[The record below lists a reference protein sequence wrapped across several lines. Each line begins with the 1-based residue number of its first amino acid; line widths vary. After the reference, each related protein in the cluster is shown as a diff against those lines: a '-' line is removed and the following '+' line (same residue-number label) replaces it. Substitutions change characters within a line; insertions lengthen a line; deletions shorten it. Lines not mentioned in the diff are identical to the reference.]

1 MDSPTNP
8 APVSARTGP
17 DGPGAWWRDLVRSGS
32 DAVVALGPDLSCAFV
47 SDAAHRLFARDHAEL
62 LGRSIEA
69 LVPEADGTSVMERI
83 DRLTDQPL
91 SFGVELATARGPVRA
106 RAVVR
111 RGSDDL
117 PVVLTFLHHE
127 QIGAAAQA
135 LGRKV
140 ELEHLIERVQHRFIH
155 TVPDEI
161 REVIDWCLAEV
172 GVALGADR
180 AYLLSFDHE
189 RQCETMTHE
198 WAAPGIEP
206 ELGTYVAVSW
216 DLVPAATERNNSSWI
231 SAVPDVS
238 KLGDEWSTDRE
249 FFERSGLR
257 SILELPLVVDG
268 EPVGGLGFDW
278 ITGLAEWTEDD
289 LTLMGMLASSMAQL
303 LGREVAEHELAHRA
317 NHDELTGLLNR
328 TGLLDSLGRTLAAT
342 RPGSRV
348 AVVMMD
354 VDRFKVVNDSLGP
367 AVGDELLR
375 AIGERL
381 GTVVRPDDVIARL
394 GGDEFAV
401 VLVNGPDEPDAESV
415 SDRLRA
421 EMSDP
426 FRFAGRSH
434 MLTVSCG
441 IAVAADDRIAPEEL
455 LRRAGAAMFRAKEE
469 GRSRQTT
476 FDDQLEIELAHRLE
490 MDQRLRAALER
501 GEFEVHF
508 QPEHDLATGT
518 IVGAEALLRWRADG
532 ELQAAASFIE
542 VVEQTGL
549 IVEVGRWVLETACAQ
564 AVEWLD
570 AHPMERFVVRVN
582 LSARQLDRATLIDE
596 VQDALDRSGLSPDRL
611 CLEITETALMRNPEV
626 ASVTLGLLDAL
637 GVELAIDDFG
647 TGYSSLAYLKRF
659 PVDVLKIDRTF
670 VMGLPSDAEDTAIIR
685 SVIDLA
691 RALGMTVTAEG
702 IEEADQATAL
712 TALGCSRMQG
722 YLFSRPMPA
731 TELTELLGRQAGDRV
746 AG

>member
-1 MDSPTNP
+1 M
-8 APVSARTGP
+8 
-17 DGPGAWWRDLVRSGS
+17 VRAGS
-32 DAVVALGPDLSCAFV
+32 DAVVALDPELHCSFLSE
-47 SDAAHRLFARDHAEL
+47 AALRLIGRQQAEL
-62 LGRSIEA
+62 LGRSIAE
-69 LVPEADGTSVMERI
+69 LVPEADGTSVLERI
-83 DRLTDQPL
+83 DRLGDQPL

-111 RGSDDL
+111 RGPASL
-117 PVVLTFLHHE
+117 PVVLSFLHHE

-140 ELEHLIERVQHRFIH
+140 ELEQLIERVQHRFIH
-155 TVPDEI
+155 AVPAEI
-161 REVIDWCLAEV
+161 PAVIEWCLAEV
-172 GVALGADR
+172 AVALGADR
-180 AYLLSFDHE
+180 SYVLSFDHGS
-189 RQCETMTHE
+189 RCETMEHE

-206 ELGTYVAVSW
+206 ELGTYESVSW

-238 KLGDEWSTDRE
+238 KLGEEWATDRA
-249 FFERSGLR
+249 FFEESGLR
-257 SILELPLVVDG
+257 SILELPLVIDG
-268 EPVGGLGFDW
+268 EAVGGLGFDW
-278 ITGLAEWTEDD
+278 ITQLAEWTEDD
-289 LTLMGMLASSMAQL
+289 LTLLGMLASSMAQL

-317 NHDELTGLLNR
+317 THDELTGLYNR
-328 TGLLDSLGRTLAAT
+328 TGLLEQLHGTLDAAAVPT
-342 RPGSRV
+342 RV

-375 AIGERL
+375 SIGARL

-394 GGDEFAV
+394 GGDEFAL
-401 VLVNGPDEPDAESV
+401 VLVNGPGEPDAEAV
-415 SDRLRA
+415 SERLRA
-421 EMSDP
+421 AMCDP

-441 IAVAADDRIAPEEL
+441 IAVAPEHPIAPEEL

-476 FDDQLEIELAHRLE
+476 FDDQLEVELAHRLE
-490 MDQRLRAALER
+490 LDQRLRAALDA

-508 QPEHDLATGT
+508 QPEHDLASGT
-518 IVGAEALLRWRADG
+518 IVGAEALLRWRTEG
-532 ELQAAASFIE
+532 TLQPAAEFID

-549 IVEVGRWVLETACAQ
+549 IVEVGRWVLEAACVQ
-564 AVEWLD
+564 AVEWLEE
-570 AHPMERFVVRVN
+570 HPMERFVVRVN
-582 LSARQLDRATLIDE
+582 LSARQLDRAALIDE
-596 VQDALDRSGLSPDRL
+596 VQDALERSGLAPERL

-626 ASVTLGLLDAL
+626 ASATLERLDAL

-670 VMGLPSDAEDTAIIR
+670 VMGLPADAEDTAIVR

-691 RALGMTVTAEG
+691 GALGMTDG
-702 IEEADQATAL
+702 
-712 TALGCSRMQG
+712 
-722 YLFSRPMPA
+722 
-731 TELTELLGRQAGDRV
+731 
-746 AG
+746 

>member
-1 MDSPTNP
+1 
-8 APVSARTGP
+8 
-17 DGPGAWWRDLVRSGS
+17 
-32 DAVVALGPDLSCAFV
+32 
-47 SDAAHRLFARDHAEL
+47 
-62 LGRSIEA
+62 
-69 LVPEADGTSVMERI
+69 
-83 DRLTDQPL
+83 
-91 SFGVELATARGPVRA
+91 
-106 RAVVR
+106 
-111 RGSDDL
+111 
-117 PVVLTFLHHE
+117 
-127 QIGAAAQA
+127 
-135 LGRKV
+135 
-140 ELEHLIERVQHRFIH
+140 
-155 TVPDEI
+155 
-161 REVIDWCLAEV
+161 
-172 GVALGADR
+172 
-180 AYLLSFDHE
+180 
-189 RQCETMTHE
+189 
-198 WAAPGIEP
+198 
-206 ELGTYVAVSW
+206 
-216 DLVPAATERNNSSWI
+216 
-231 SAVPDVS
+231 
-238 KLGDEWSTDRE
+238 
-249 FFERSGLR
+249 
-257 SILELPLVVDG
+257 
-268 EPVGGLGFDW
+268 
-278 ITGLAEWTEDD
+278 
-289 LTLMGMLASSMAQL
+289 
-303 LGREVAEHELAHRA
+303 
-317 NHDELTGLLNR
+317 
-328 TGLLDSLGRTLAAT
+328 
-342 RPGSRV
+342 
-348 AVVMMD
+348 MMD

-626 ASVTLGLLDAL
+626 ASVTLGRLDAL

-647 TGYSSLAYLKRF
+647 TGYSSLVY
-659 PVDVLKIDRTF
+659 
-670 VMGLPSDAEDTAIIR
+670 R
-685 SVIDLA
+685 SGS
-691 RALGMTVTAEG
+691 RST
-702 IEEADQATAL
+702 
-712 TALGCSRMQG
+712 CSR
-722 YLFSRPMPA
+722 STAPS
-731 TELTELLGRQAGDRV
+731 
-746 AG
+746 